1 MNEKWAV
8 AFESDRSREGMFVWA
23 RTEDGELAVFER
35 KTDAFKWVLACS
47 DGISKKGEV
56 VYIKISPT

>member
-8 AFESDRSREGMFVWA
+8 AFESDRSREGMFAWA
-23 RTEDGELAVFER
+23 RTENGELAVFER
-35 KTDAFKWVLACS
+35 KTDALRWVQVCC
-47 DGISKKGEV
+47 DGINKKGEA